1 MLYGVT
7 DNNNRIK
14 NFSKKELK
22 EKALNQTK
30 KRYKN
35 YDITERKPNNKKKN
49 LLYESIKIYISSKI
63 SKKNPKEFLNELSN
77 FVGIEISKSKK
88 NSEIIIISEKELKNQ
103 IKTIKKEEGKA
114 FIILCDNIQKI
125 NKFYTLFDE
134 LGSRNLLDF
143 IPKKEWKKIL
153 PSVILKILKLKDK
166 QKKEGRSFFIS
177 EIKNEIESFPKTY
190 FILGLVQITNFD
202 FISAYFGDKLA
213 FETSEHIFHK
223 LKEIILEKNANGEDI
238 EGRRENKED
247 GIYRISDRKFGFIV
261 KTSSKTEN
269 EAYEKAKRLIKKLK
283 NGLNYHLK
291 VDGRKTYVSSNG
303 GLYICFSSEHQNS
316 KNVLDILDIL
326 ETTLYQSI
334 KLGNG
339 EYLIANEIIEEI
351 PKKLEVIR
359 SISRAIEEK
368 RITVV
373 FQPIYDLKEMK
384 IKMFEVLLRWK
395 GQDINPEDIIDI
407 ADTSGAQ
414 SDLIDFILENTVDIM
429 KNLRKYKFAINLTA
443 RAITEKRAYDIIQTL
458 SNHGI
463 PPTDLCLEISEKSNY
478 EEIKAVKKNIELL
491 HRAGVNIAIDD
502 FGSAFSEIG
511 HLYELPIKF
520 IKIDGSVIKNLKEGE
535 EKQKIIAE
543 AVIYMATNLA
553 KRVGAE
559 TIAEKIETKEELEII
574 KRLGIDYAQGFFLS
588 YPLTQEELLQ
598 I

>member
-1 MLYGVT
+1 MSYEVIE
-7 DNNNRIK
+7 NNRVK
-14 NFSKKELK
+14 NFSKKALK
-22 EKALNQTK
+22 EKDLNQTK
-30 KRYKN
+30 KEHKN
-35 YDITERKPNNKKKN
+35 YDITKRKANKSKTP
-49 LLYESIKIYISSKI
+49 LYEPIKIYISSKI
-63 SKKNPKEFLNELSN
+63 LKKNLKKFLNELSN
-77 FVGIEISKSKK
+77 FVEIEISKSKK
-88 NSEIIIISEKELKNQ
+88 NSDIIVISEKELKNQ
-103 IKTIKKEEGKA
+103 TIKEEKEGSKA
-114 FIILCDNIQKI
+114 FIILCDNVKKI
-125 NKFYTLFDE
+125 LKFDTLFDE
-134 LGSRNLLDF
+134 LGCRNLLDF
-143 IPKKEWKKIL
+143 VPKKGWEKIL
-153 PSVILKILKLKDK
+153 PLLILKLLKLKDK
-166 QKKEGRSFFIS
+166 QKKEGRRSFILG
-177 EIKNEIESFPKTY
+177 IKNEIENFPKTY

-202 FISAYFGDKLA
+202 FISAYFGEKLA
-213 FETSEHIFHK
+213 LEISEHTFHK
-223 LKEIILEKNANGEDI
+223 LKEIVLEKNANGKDI
-238 EGRRENKED
+238 ESRRENKED

-261 KTSSKTEN
+261 KTLAKTEN
-269 EAYEKAKRLIKKLK
+269 EAYEKTKRLIKKLK
-283 NGLNYHLK
+283 SELNYHLK

-303 GLYICFSSEHQNS
+303 GVYIYFSSENQNS
-316 KNVLDILDIL
+316 QNILDILDIL
-326 ETTLYQSI
+326 ETTLYQST

-339 EYLIANEIIEEI
+339 EYLIANEILEGI

-359 SISRAIEEK
+359 NISKAIEEK

-407 ADTSGAQ
+407 ADASGAQ
-414 SDLIDFILENTVDIM
+414 SDLIDFILENTIDIM
-429 KNLRKYKFAINLTA
+429 KSMRKYKFAINLTA
-443 RAITEKRAYDIIQTL
+443 RAITEKRAYSILQTL

-511 HLYELPIKF
+511 HIYDLPIKF
-520 IKIDGSVIKNLKEGE
+520 IKIDGSVIKSLKEGE
-535 EKQKIIAE
+535 EKQSIVAE

-553 KRVGAE
+553 KRINAE

-598 I
+598 V

>member
-1 MLYGVT
+1 MGW
-7 DNNNRIK
+7 
-14 NFSKKELK
+14 
-22 EKALNQTK
+22 EKT
-30 KRYKN
+30 R
-35 YDITERKPNNKKKN
+35 
-49 LLYESIKIYISSKI
+49 IYISSKI
-63 SKKNPKEFLNELSN
+63 SKKNPKKFLNELSN
-77 FVGIEISKSKK
+77 FVEIEISKTKK
-88 NSEIIIISEKELKNQ
+88 NSDIIVISEKELKNQ
-103 IKTIKKEEGKA
+103 VREIKEEKEEGKA
-114 FIILCDNIQKI
+114 FIILCDNIKKI
-125 NKFYTLFDE
+125 LKFDALLDE
-134 LGSRNLLDF
+134 LGSSNLVDV
-143 IPKKEWKKIL
+143 IPEKGWEKIIPL
-153 PSVILKILKLKDK
+153 LILKLLKLKDK
-166 QKKEGRSFFIS
+166 RKKEGRSFFIS
-177 EIKNEIESFPKTY
+177 EIKNKIENIQKTY

-213 FETSEHIFHK
+213 LEISEHIFHK
-223 LKEIILEKNANGEDI
+223 LKEIVLENNTNREYI
-238 EGRRENKED
+238 ESRREDKED

-261 KTSSKTEN
+261 KTSAKTEN

-283 NGLNYHLK
+283 SELNYHLK
-291 VDGRKTYVSSNG
+291 VDGRKIYVSSNG
-303 GLYICFSSEHQNS
+303 GVYIYFSSEHQNGQ
-316 KNVLDILDIL
+316 NILDILDIL
-326 ETTLYQSI
+326 ETTLYEST
-334 KLGNG
+334 KLGSE
-339 EYLIANEIIEEI
+339 EYLIANEIMEGI

-359 SISRAIEEK
+359 NISKAIEEK
-368 RITVV
+368 RIGVV
-373 FQPIYDLKEMK
+373 FQPIYDLKDMK

-407 ADTSGAQ
+407 ADASGTQ

-429 KNLRKYKFAINLTA
+429 KSLRKYKFAINLTA
-443 RAITEKRAYDIIQTL
+443 RAITEKRAYRILQIL
-458 SNHGI
+458 SYNSI

-491 HRAGVNIAIDD
+491 HKAGVDIAIDD

-520 IKIDGSVIKNLKEGE
+520 IKIDGSVIKSLKEGD
-535 EKQKIIAE
+535 EKQNIIAE

>member
-1 MLYGVT
+1 MAW
-7 DNNNRIK
+7 
-14 NFSKKELK
+14 
-22 EKALNQTK
+22 EKT
-30 KRYKN
+30 R
-35 YDITERKPNNKKKN
+35 
-49 LLYESIKIYISSKI
+49 IYISPKI
-63 SKKNPKEFLNELSN
+63 SKKNPKKFLNELSN
-77 FVGIEISKSKK
+77 FVEIEISKSKK
-88 NSEIIIISEKELKNQ
+88 NSDIIVISEKELKNQ
-103 IKTIKKEEGKA
+103 LRAIKGEKKEGKA
-114 FIILCDNIQKI
+114 FLILCDNIKKI
-125 NKFYTLFDE
+125 LKFDTLLDE
-134 LGSRNLLDF
+134 LGSSNLVDV
-143 IPKKEWKKIL
+143 IPEKGWEKIL
-153 PSVILKILKLKDK
+153 PLLILKLLKLKDK

-177 EIKNEIESFPKTY
+177 EIKNKIENIQKTY

-213 FETSEHIFHK
+213 LEISEHIFHK
-223 LKEIILEKNANGEDI
+223 LKEIVLENNTNREYI
-238 EGRRENKED
+238 ESRREDKED

-261 KTSSKTEN
+261 KTSAKTEN

-283 NGLNYHLK
+283 SELNYHLK
-291 VDGRKTYVSSNG
+291 VDGRKIYVSSNG
-303 GLYICFSSEHQNS
+303 GVYIYFSSEHQNGQ
-316 KNVLDILDIL
+316 NILDILDIL
-326 ETTLYQSI
+326 ETTLYEST
-334 KLGNG
+334 KLGSE
-339 EYLIANEIIEEI
+339 EYLIANEIIESI

-359 SISRAIEEK
+359 NISKAIEEK
-368 RITVV
+368 RIGVV
-373 FQPIYDLKEMK
+373 FQPIYDLKDMK

-407 ADTSGAQ
+407 ADASGTQ

-429 KNLRKYKFAINLTA
+429 KSLRKYKFAINLTA
-443 RAITEKRAYDIIQTL
+443 KSITEKRAYRILQIL
-458 SNHGI
+458 SYNNI

-491 HRAGVNIAIDD
+491 HRAGVDIAIDD

-520 IKIDGSVIKNLKEGE
+520 IKIDGSVIKSLKEGD
-535 EKQKIIAE
+535 EKQNIIAE

>member
-1 MLYGVT
+1 
-7 DNNNRIK
+7 
-14 NFSKKELK
+14 
-22 EKALNQTK
+22 
-30 KRYKN
+30 
-35 YDITERKPNNKKKN
+35 
-49 LLYESIKIYISSKI
+49 
-63 SKKNPKEFLNELSN
+63 LNELSN
-77 FVGIEISKSKK
+77 FVEIEISKTKK
-88 NSEIIIISEKELKNQ
+88 NSDIIVISEKELKNQ
-103 IKTIKKEEGKA
+103 VREIKEEKEEGKA
-114 FIILCDNIQKI
+114 FIILCDNIKKI
-125 NKFYTLFDE
+125 LKFDTLLDE
-134 LGSRNLLDF
+134 LGSSNLVDV
-143 IPKKEWKKIL
+143 IPEKGWEKIIPL
-153 PSVILKILKLKDK
+153 LILKLLKLKDK
-166 QKKEGRSFFIS
+166 RKKEGRSFFIS
-177 EIKNEIESFPKTY
+177 EIKNKIENIQKTY

-213 FETSEHIFHK
+213 LEISEHIFHK
-223 LKEIILEKNANGEDI
+223 LKEVVLENNTNGGYI
-238 EGRRENKED
+238 ESRREDKEG

-261 KTSSKTEN
+261 KTSAKNGN

-283 NGLNYHLK
+283 SELNYHLK
-291 VDGRKTYVSSNG
+291 VDGRKIYVSSNG
-303 GLYICFSSEHQNS
+303 GVYIYFSSEHQSGQNI
-316 KNVLDILDIL
+316 LDILDIL
-326 ETTLYQSI
+326 ETTLYEST
-334 KLGNG
+334 KLGSG
-339 EYLIANEIIEEI
+339 EYLLANEIMEGI

-359 SISRAIEEK
+359 NISKAIEEK
-368 RITVV
+368 RIGVV
-373 FQPIYDLKEMK
+373 FQPIYDLKDMK

-407 ADTSGAQ
+407 ADASGTQ

-429 KNLRKYKFAINLTA
+429 KSLRKYKFAINLTA
-443 RAITEKRAYDIIQTL
+443 KAITEKRAYRILQIL
-458 SNHGI
+458 SYNSI

-491 HRAGVNIAIDD
+491 HKAGVDIAIDD

-520 IKIDGSVIKNLKEGE
+520 IKIDGSVIKSLKEGD
-535 EKQKIIAE
+535 EKQNIIAE